1 MGPAVPIEQVQT
13 ETSEDGKI
21 YERSQ
26 QDGEMY
32 SKPTVGIIYPPPE
45 VRNIV
50 DRTANFVA
58 RNGPEFEER
67 IRGNEADNPK
77 FNFLNPN
84 DPYHAYYAHKL
95 KEYRETDIA
104 DLPSLNEK
112 EPQKAP
118 QTQTKKQAPQVIET
132 IIPKD
137 PPPAYE
143 FTADPPTI
151 SALDLDIVK
160 LTAQFVAKNGK
171 GFLTN
176 LMTREQRNYQFDFL
190 RPQHSL
196 FQYFTRLVEQYTKVL
211 LPPGDITQKLQKDL
225 SDQWKVLDTVKYR
238 VEWQQYQDRE
248 KRKVEDEK
256 ERERIA
262 FASIDW
268 HDFVVVET
276 VNFNEEETANLPPP
290 VKKDQL
296 GARML
301 QEERIEKLKAT
312 GEDAEQVEMDV
323 EEEEEELYQPY
334 QQEQE
339 KEKADSDMDEESD
352 EEEAQPPAFKP
363 PMMPPPPS
371 GPVHIR
377 KYDPKASKQPQPT
390 PGGVPEK
397 YLISPLTGEKIPVGS
412 MESHMKIALLDP
424 RWKEQKEKA
433 IEEKRQQ
440 EQVFAEGHISDKGTF
455 KILTFVYGNGGS
467 PSLIIPYLHS
477 TYHQNKK
484 KKRFYQ
490 IKWICNNLEANSN
503 RCYKMYYNNNARRE
517 YRLPSIHDLIKQ
529 SKIWKQPNLPE
540 IKRRKIVIQ
549 EHTKNFN
556 ARLIHNLSDHNLTN
570 EEHLILCR
578 GLNYSP
584 GIPQFKFQ
592 SNPTQLPKLP
602 KKRKSDWTPPTTQN
616 ETINHFFEQLYNSE
630 IEPRPTGRRQ
640 HKHILTPYNSLL
652 NNHNIIIKKADKGGG
667 LVIHNKKDYIDKINK
682 EHLNNTDT
690 YQELEDDPTQRITYD
705 PHRQPI
711 TLSCTLSA
719 TTVESL
725 PAYLKDTKHFLQLLD
740 TWNEP
745 LDNITMITADVTSL
759 YTKIPHDEGLE
770 ATTTYYA
777 NSQDILPDYAPNVTV
792 IKILLDTIL
801 TNSNFRFMDKYYL
814 QRTGTT
820 MGGRYAP
827 QYANLFMGRLEK
839 EITDNHNNNIVLWRR
854 FIDDIFILFK
864 GSHDDLQT

>member
-1 MGPAVPIEQVQT
+1 MGPAVPIEQAQT

-440 EQVFAEGHISDKGTF
+440 EQVFAEG
-455 KILTFVYGNGGS
+455 
-467 PSLIIPYLHS
+467 
-477 TYHQNKK
+477 
-484 KKRFYQ
+484 
-490 IKWICNNLEANSN
+490 
-503 RCYKMYYNNNARRE
+503 
-517 YRLPSIHDLIKQ
+517 
-529 SKIWKQPNLPE
+529 
-540 IKRRKIVIQ
+540 
-549 EHTKNFN
+549 
-556 ARLIHNLSDHNLTN
+556 
-570 EEHLILCR
+570 
-578 GLNYSP
+578 
-584 GIPQFKFQ
+584 
-592 SNPTQLPKLP
+592 
-602 KKRKSDWTPPTTQN
+602 
-616 ETINHFFEQLYNSE
+616 
-630 IEPRPTGRRQ
+630 
-640 HKHILTPYNSLL
+640 
-652 NNHNIIIKKADKGGG
+652 
-667 LVIHNKKDYIDKINK
+667 
-682 EHLNNTDT
+682 
-690 YQELEDDPTQRITYD
+690 
-705 PHRQPI
+705 
-711 TLSCTLSA
+711 
-719 TTVESL
+719 
-725 PAYLKDTKHFLQLLD
+725 
-740 TWNEP
+740 
-745 LDNITMITADVTSL
+745 
-759 YTKIPHDEGLE
+759 
-770 ATTTYYA
+770 
-777 NSQDILPDYAPNVTV
+777 
-792 IKILLDTIL
+792 
-801 TNSNFRFMDKYYL
+801 
-814 QRTGTT
+814 
-820 MGGRYAP
+820 
-827 QYANLFMGRLEK
+827 
-839 EITDNHNNNIVLWRR
+839 
-854 FIDDIFILFK
+854 
-864 GSHDDLQT
+864 